1 MKFEMVGVKIP
12 KWLLVGIEK
21 EELVEDMKLFTAMK
35 FYETNVLSLG
45 KAAEFAG
52 ENKDEFM
59 EALSEHGI
67 DVVRYSKKELD
78 EEIEFLKGL
87 K

>member
-1 MKFEMVGVKIP
+1 MEFEMLELKIP

-21 EELVEDMKLFTAMK
+21 EELVKDVKLFTAMR

-59 EALSEHGI
+59 EALSEHGV

-78 EEIEFLKGL
+78 AEVEFLNVIK
-87 K
+87 